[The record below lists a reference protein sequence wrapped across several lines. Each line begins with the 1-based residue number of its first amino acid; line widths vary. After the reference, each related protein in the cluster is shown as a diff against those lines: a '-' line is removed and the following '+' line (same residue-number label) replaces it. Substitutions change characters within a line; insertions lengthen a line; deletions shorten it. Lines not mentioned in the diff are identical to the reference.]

1 MEMEKEEESQEMDNL
16 ASKLLKSRT
25 VVISQQVDAKL
36 TSKVLSQ
43 LVLLEQEGN
52 DQPITVFI
60 NSPGGEIFSGFAIFD
75 MLNFISCPVTTI
87 VTGFAASMGSILSLA
102 ADKGRRYAMP
112 QAKIMIHQPLLM
124 GYQGRATECEIQA
137 REILKTRDHL
147 VKLYSEQTG
156 KSHEEIKK
164 ASHIFLPGVG
174 AFKKAMG
181 ILEKNNLINLLRNLD
196 FAKTNLLGICLGM
209 QLLLENSEEDG
220 FCEGLGLIKGNV
232 KTDENVKAEERN
244 LNRLHSQWSHSSLYQ
259 TINNIIKES

>member
-16 ASKLLKSRT
+16 TSKLLKSRT

-52 DQPITVFI
+52 DQPVTVFI

-102 ADKGRRYAMP
+102 ADKGLRYAMP

-147 VKLYSEQTG
+147 VKLYAEQTG
-156 KSHEEIKK
+156 KSREEIKK
-164 ASHIFLPGVG
+164 ALDRDNWFT
-174 AFKKAMG
+174 AEEA
-181 ILEKNNLINLLRNLD
+181 LEY
-196 FAKTNLLGICLGM
+196 
-209 QLLLENSEEDG
+209 
-220 FCEGLGLIKGNV
+220 GLIDKV
-232 KTDENVKAEERN
+232 VHTRSE
-244 LNRLHSQWSHSSLYQ
+244 
-259 TINNIIKES
+259 I

>member
-1 MEMEKEEESQEMDNL
+1 MKMEKDEESQETDNL

-43 LVLLEQEGN
+43 LVLLEQESD
-52 DQPITVFI
+52 DQPVTVFI

-102 ADKGRRYAMP
+102 AAKGHRYAMP

-147 VKLYSEQTG
+147 IKLYSEQTG

-164 ASHIFLPGVG
+164 ALDRDNWFT
-174 AFKKAMG
+174 AEEA
-181 ILEKNNLINLLRNLD
+181 LEY
-196 FAKTNLLGICLGM
+196 
-209 QLLLENSEEDG
+209 
-220 FCEGLGLIKGNV
+220 GLIDKV
-232 KTDENVKAEERN
+232 VY
-244 LNRLHSQWSHSSLYQ
+244 NRSE
-259 TINNIIKES
+259 I

>member
-1 MEMEKEEESQEMDNL
+1 MKMEKDEESQETDNL

-43 LVLLEQEGN
+43 LVLLEQEAE
-52 DQPITVFI
+52 DQPLTVFI

-102 ADKGRRYAMP
+102 ADKGHRYAMP

-164 ASHIFLPGVG
+164 ALDRDNWFT
-174 AFKKAMG
+174 AEEA
-181 ILEKNNLINLLRNLD
+181 LEY
-196 FAKTNLLGICLGM
+196 
-209 QLLLENSEEDG
+209 
-220 FCEGLGLIKGNV
+220 GLIDKV
-232 KTDENVKAEERN
+232 VHTRSE
-244 LNRLHSQWSHSSLYQ
+244 
-259 TINNIIKES
+259 I

>member
-1 MEMEKEEESQEMDNL
+1 MKMEKDEESQETDNL
-16 ASKLLKSRT
+16 SSKLLKSRT

-43 LVLLEQEGN
+43 LVLLEQESD
-52 DQPITVFI
+52 DQPVTVFI

-102 ADKGRRYAMP
+102 ADKGCRYAMP

-164 ASHIFLPGVG
+164 ALDRDNWFT
-174 AFKKAMG
+174 AEEA
-181 ILEKNNLINLLRNLD
+181 LEY
-196 FAKTNLLGICLGM
+196 
-209 QLLLENSEEDG
+209 
-220 FCEGLGLIKGNV
+220 GLIDKV
-232 KTDENVKAEERN
+232 VY
-244 LNRLHSQWSHSSLYQ
+244 NRSE
-259 TINNIIKES
+259 I

>member
-1 MEMEKEEESQEMDNL
+1 MKMEKDEESQETDNL

-43 LVLLEQEGN
+43 LVLLEQEGD
-52 DQPITVFI
+52 DQPVTVFI

-102 ADKGRRYAMP
+102 ADKGCRYAMP

-164 ASHIFLPGVG
+164 ALDRDNWFT
-174 AFKKAMG
+174 AEEA
-181 ILEKNNLINLLRNLD
+181 LEY
-196 FAKTNLLGICLGM
+196 
-209 QLLLENSEEDG
+209 
-220 FCEGLGLIKGNV
+220 GLIDKV
-232 KTDENVKAEERN
+232 VY
-244 LNRLHSQWSHSSLYQ
+244 NRSE
-259 TINNIIKES
+259 I

>member
-1 MEMEKEEESQEMDNL
+1 MKMEKDEESQETDNL

-43 LVLLEQEGN
+43 LVLLEQESD
-52 DQPITVFI
+52 DQPVTVFI

-102 ADKGRRYAMP
+102 ADKGLRYAMP

-164 ASHIFLPGVG
+164 ALDRDNWFT
-174 AFKKAMG
+174 AEEA
-181 ILEKNNLINLLRNLD
+181 LEY
-196 FAKTNLLGICLGM
+196 
-209 QLLLENSEEDG
+209 
-220 FCEGLGLIKGNV
+220 GLIDKV
-232 KTDENVKAEERN
+232 VY
-244 LNRLHSQWSHSSLYQ
+244 NRSE
-259 TINNIIKES
+259 I

>member
-1 MEMEKEEESQEMDNL
+1 MKMEKDEESQETDNL

-43 LVLLEQEGN
+43 LVLLEQESD
-52 DQPITVFI
+52 DQPLTVFI

-102 ADKGRRYAMP
+102 ADKGCRYAMP

-156 KSHEEIKK
+156 KSLEEIKK
-164 ASHIFLPGVG
+164 ALDRDNWFT
-174 AFKKAMG
+174 AEEA
-181 ILEKNNLINLLRNLD
+181 LEY
-196 FAKTNLLGICLGM
+196 
-209 QLLLENSEEDG
+209 
-220 FCEGLGLIKGNV
+220 GLIDKV
-232 KTDENVKAEERN
+232 VY
-244 LNRLHSQWSHSSLYQ
+244 NRSE
-259 TINNIIKES
+259 I